1 MGILYFALIVLERLC
16 GIMKQVFGYIYL
28 FFSSCRQKSKRLRRV
43 VNYRRYQQAKRTK
56 EGQKQKKANQNVV
69 VQHITMQINTNGIVG
84 KTNTTFLKESDL
96 PRFNKNEVVRSEPL
110 ETEITN
116 NAEPEP
122 DIDPLDVETNSGD
135 ELKKMLVEENDD
147 PTLYDNSPPI
157 DEFSMASG
165 VTVDELGETFK
176 TLQKDS
182 CPEEERLKAKQVLK
196 RVEGTDFLK
205 FFLLQNE
212 CMARAKI
219 FMQEIDA
226 EKQSNNPV
234 NSFDLSKYI

>member
-1 MGILYFALIVLERLC
+1 MRILWFTLIALERLC
-16 GIMKQVFGYIYL
+16 FIFKLVFGYIYS
-28 FFSSCRQKSKRLRRV
+28 FFSSCWKKSNYLRRIMSYKR
-43 VNYRRYQQAKRTK
+43 YRQEKRIEVEDRQRK
-56 EGQKQKKANQNVV
+56 QNQKGV
-69 VQHITMQINTNGIVG
+69 VQQITIRINTNGIVG

-96 PRFNKNEVVRSEPL
+96 PRFSKNEVVRSEHL
-110 ETEITN
+110 ETELTD
-116 NAEPEP
+116 NAEQEP
-122 DIDPLDVETNSGD
+122 DIDPSDVETNSGD
-135 ELKKMLVEENDD
+135 ELKKMLEEENDD

-157 DEFSMASG
+157 DEFSMAAG

-182 CPEEERLKAKQVLK
+182 CPEEDKLKAKQVLK

-205 FFLLQNE
+205 FYLLQNE
-212 CMARAKI
+212 CMAKAKI